1 MAQVSASTPK
11 GKRAAFFDMDKTLVA
26 ANTGVLYARWRFRRG
41 ESGLKDVARVLWW
54 SAQYTAGLVDASAV
68 SEYAASTLGGRDE
81 AAFAEE
87 CRGWF
92 REMVLPIVA
101 AKARVEVERR
111 RREGYL
117 LAILTGSSPYAAGPL
132 GIELG
137 IEHWIS
143 STLEVDAGTFTGKVE
158 APLCFGEGK
167 VARARAFAAKHDI
180 DLAAS
185 VFYSDSISDLP
196 MLLAVGEPIVVNP
209 DPRLRV
215 AARRKGW
222 PIERW

>member
-1 MAQVSASTPK
+1 MGSGGQ
-11 GKRAAFFDMDKTLVA
+11 GRRAAFFDMDKTLVA

-41 ESGLKDVARVLWW
+41 ESGFKDVLRVLWW
-54 SAQYTAGLVDASAV
+54 SAQYTAGLVDAGAV
-68 SEYAASTLGGRDE
+68 SRYAASTLGGRDE
-81 AAFAEE
+81 AAFREE
-87 CRGWF
+87 CRLWF
-92 REMVLPIVA
+92 KEMVLPIVA
-101 AKARVEVERR
+101 EKARIEVERR

-132 GIELG
+132 GAELG

-143 STLEVDAGTFTGKVE
+143 STLEVAGGTFTGRVE

-167 VARARAFAAKHDI
+167 VSRARMFAARHDI
-180 DLAAS
+180 SLERS
-185 VFYSDSISDLP
+185 TFYSDSISDLP

>member
-1 MAQVSASTPK
+1 MSARPTK
-11 GKRAAFFDMDKTLVA
+11 KRAAFFDMDKTLVA

-41 ESGLKDVARVLWW
+41 ESGLKDVLRVLWW
-54 SAQYTAGLVDASAV
+54 SAQYTAGLVDAGAV
-68 SEYAASTLGGRDE
+68 SRYAASTLGGRDE

-92 REMVLPIVA
+92 AEMVLPIVA
-101 AKARVEVERR
+101 KKARIEVERR

-132 GIELG
+132 GAELG

-143 STLEVDAGTFTGKVE
+143 STLEVEGGSFTGKIE

-167 VARARAFAAKHDI
+167 VTRARAFAETHDI
-180 DLAAS
+180 DLQAS
-185 VFYSDSISDLP
+185 TFYSDSISDLP
-196 MLLAVGEPIVVNP
+196 MLLAVGEPVVVNP